1 MDIKRFIDLIIIHCA
16 ATPNGRSVDAA
27 DIDRWHA
34 ARGFKRYDAWRQ
46 KHNPSLAHIGYHFV
60 IGTDGSL
67 MTGRHLD
74 EIGAHARG
82 YNERSLGICMA
93 GTDKFTAA
101 QWQTLRQL
109 MLELY
114 SSISIPSLS
123 VVGHRDLSVD
133 LNGDGV
139 IEPQEWMKECP
150 GFDVT
155 DWLMVNMLPLEGHV
169 L

>member
-1 MDIKRFIDLIIIHCA
+1 MNSRAISTLVIHCA
-16 ATPNGRSVDAA
+16 ATPNGRWVDA
-27 DIDRWHA
+27 DEIDRWHA

-46 KHNPSLAHIGYHFV
+46 KQNPSLAHIGYHFV

-74 EIGAHARG
+74 EMGAHARG
-82 YNERSLGICMA
+82 YNERSIGVCMV
-93 GTDKFTAA
+93 GTDKFTPS
-101 QWQTLRQL
+101 QWSTLRQQV
-109 MLELY
+109 MELLLR
-114 SSISIPSLS
+114 IPSLS

-139 IEPQEWMKECP
+139 IEPQEWMKTCP

-155 DWLMVNMLPLEGHV
+155 AWLSGGMTALERHV